1 MTVGDALVRIRK
13 EDVYKRQTVSKLP
26 EPAEQQQRER
36 GEREHGERARHAR
49 RGQGRG
55 RDGRGVFDFPDA

>member
-1 MTVGDALVRIRK
+1 MTVSR
-13 EDVYKRQTVSKLP
+13 LP

-49 RGQGRG
+49 RGQGHG